1 MNNSVKPARLTLNIE
16 SQPCFSASFEKSGIS
31 ALLRLNISGFQ
42 PKVCDKLEISV
53 KGMCGEVEFLKR
65 YDFVRESFCPDNYN
79 FKKNGTCTFDFSGNV
94 LKYDMAFLMSLSEE
108 KEGEIYVMV
117 RFGASSVSDC
127 VKVRLAPCNFWTGL
141 DTEPAMLAS
150 FCNFSNSHIQSIC
163 SRINPELLYQY
174 YSADTKSMKK
184 SLEELYKSLKACNI
198 IYSRPAG
205 YSVNMPQTIRLFDQ
219 IFTGTSILATPLEM
233 AIVFCAL
240 SKKCGYDTSLIFAR
254 GTQGEMMV
262 FCGFWTVPSRA
273 AMPVCDDENRLLDYI
288 KYNELVVIEPSVFA
302 AAQNTSFALSCQ
314 NTKEMFLK
322 NALDNIC
329 MIDMKMCIK
338 FGVEPLFENVQKN
351 TNDNVSFNEK
361 AAISALY
368 KSLRSKPVMKMLS
381 GSETG
386 RFPELALLCD
396 FDKLYFDE
404 NKKVLLTPLDA
415 NVDLRDFAG
424 LDKGFSSII
433 TNDFAHQR
441 RSDSEKLSISARL
454 ERLKDKIFKDDL
466 ISVPL
471 KEDVLYDICSK
482 MTFEKSKNKPYIVFG
497 YVKVF
502 DKLCEIST
510 FAPICLVEARFEYA
524 DGSFKF
530 SQVSKPVVNKVF
542 IRNALSSA
550 SLGYDSFLSSL
561 MPTDRAEVMELF
573 ENIKSALCETDDRY
587 TYEIIKEAH
596 IVHCDLSDYLLWSD
610 IALTSKKMAE
620 SNAVKCIL
628 GDNKQHIDKSFSTYE
643 PEILLENSA
652 KYAVCTNNNCVVT
665 GPDIK
670 TKKNV
675 LCQSVKR
682 SVTEGKSVLVVTKDK
697 DASEFVYNLLCEN
710 GAGEVCLKLEGEQSG
725 ADVAREVSD
734 LLVKYKDLPESN
746 ISHMPKDFDTVKT
759 KLMQYENKLNLTHK
773 LGLSLREA
781 LYSYFDANS
790 TINDMDELYVDKAI
804 LSELSQEGFNKLFTM
819 SHNLVMSA
827 RRLCR
832 ASGMPEH
839 SPISTHALF
848 ATRPKA
854 VLDDSQKMQL
864 SELCEKVFPV
874 LAQYRD
880 IFSDVSSI
888 VGFETNEIKT
898 LSSLL
903 ALNDLYKL
911 VLSAR
916 DVEIP
921 EDFVLSDINLF
932 SERINRITSIR
943 ERCMQIQ
950 HKLSFFQPEIF
961 EDVEILLSG
970 EKTDDGEKGILKKFM
985 YKKNNQDLLLQYV
998 SSDKK
1003 SEFSSFALDEI
1014 YALLNEYK
1022 DNISKIESQSC
1033 ASDDANTEKLAQIAS
1048 LAKELS
1054 DKIAGKSDADI
1065 KRRLSG
1071 IFRLITIIPVDS
1083 ALARN
1088 ITVAR
1093 AKLEEIVCGDD
1104 SALNIISRILGADFD
1119 SLCFD
1124 NGILASDGLSDRI
1137 KGYIENADITDKW
1150 IKWLCDSDEA
1160 RNIIPSFVRYIEES
1174 GATGNA
1180 HRLFAKSLLKPVCE
1194 CIANELFEKKDL
1206 DEINV
1211 AKEKYIN
1218 LLRRCGEISKL
1229 NFETAYSQSVRHL
1242 AKTNDYSKLSE
1253 IENISFREF
1262 YENNKHLVSKVKP
1275 CIIISVDALSHS
1287 LPIDSMFDSVIVV
1300 DDKTFGYSPVC
1311 AVSFGKRTLI
1321 IDMTPDSSG
1330 ALSMGAIKNNMET
1343 FICGKVASE
1352 QNALLYPWLSSEGY
1366 GEKLMNVNADVQSS
1380 CELIRMNGLLEK
1392 DTEFVNI
1399 TEAQLA
1405 LQTVLS
1411 GDVNQTYMIT
1421 SLCPQQC
1428 TYIARLCASLHKKS
1442 KVLKEAHSSGRIM
1455 FAMPEDLYKYSFDNL
1470 IVSCA
1475 YSTDK
1480 HTKFPRQFG
1489 NAYPI
1494 RNNKLPD
1501 VYVSICTSSFKKL
1514 YVLTSLN
1521 ANETKLIYKTGLS
1534 AKYFCD
1540 FCEVLSEGRIPV
1552 NVSSNHMFA
1561 TDSLLPGIMS
1571 SIGAKNS
1578 KYTLCDGKTCISG
1591 TVVRANNETQL
1602 YVMCDND
1609 ESLCLHDAL
1618 VIKDKL
1624 SNTSSVV
1631 TLSPVSLA
1639 LDDDKSI
1646 LESFRKE

>member
-1 MNNSVKPARLTLNIE
+1 MNSSVKPARLILNIE
-16 SQPCFSASFEKSGIS
+16 SHPCFSASFVKSGIS
-31 ALLRLNISGFQ
+31 ALLRLSVSGFQ
-42 PKVCDKLEISV
+42 AKVCDKLEISV

-79 FKKNGTCTFDFSGNV
+79 FKKNGTCTFDFSANV
-94 LKYDMAFLMSLSEE
+94 LKYDMPFLMSLSEQ

-117 RFGASSVSDC
+117 RFGASSVTES
-127 VKVRLAPCNFWTGL
+127 VKITLAPCNFWAGL

-150 FCNFSNSHIQSIC
+150 FCNFSNSHIQSIY
-163 SRINPELLYQY
+163 SKINSDLLYQY

-184 SLEELYKSLKACNI
+184 SLEEIYKSLKACNI

-205 YSVNMPQTIRLFDQ
+205 YSVNMSQTIRLFDQ

-233 AIVFCAL
+233 AIVFCAV

-254 GTQGEMMV
+254 GAQGEMMV
-262 FCGFWTVPSRA
+262 FCGFWTVPSRV
-273 AMPVCDDENRLLDYI
+273 AMSVCDDENKLLDFI
-288 KYNELVVIEPSVFA
+288 KYNELVVVEPSVFA

-322 NALDNIC
+322 GSLDNIC
-329 MIDMKMCIK
+329 MIDIKNSFK
-338 FGVEPLFENVQKN
+338 FGIEPLFENIDVRS
-351 TNDNVSFNEK
+351 NDNVPFNEK

-396 FDKLYFDE
+396 FDELYFNE

-424 LDKGFSSII
+424 LDKGFSSIL
-433 TNDFAHQR
+433 TNDFSLQR
-441 RSDSEKLSISARL
+441 RSDNEKLSISARL
-454 ERLKDKIFKDDL
+454 ERLKDRIFKDEL

-482 MTFEKSKNKPYIVFG
+482 MTFEKSPNKPYIVFG
-497 YVKVF
+497 YVKMY

-510 FAPICLVEARFEYA
+510 YAPICLVEAKFEYS
-524 DGSFKF
+524 DGSFGF
-530 SQVSKPVVNKVF
+530 VQTSKPVVNKVF

-620 SNAVKCIL
+620 SDAVKCIL
-628 GDNKQHIDKSFSTYE
+628 GDSKQTHEKSFCTYE

-652 KYAVCTNNNCVVT
+652 KNAVCTNNNCVVT
-665 GPDIK
+665 GPDIEA
-670 TKKNV
+670 KKSV
-675 LCQSVKR
+675 ICQSVKR

-697 DASEFVYNLLCEN
+697 DASEFVHHLLCEN
-710 GAGEVCLKLEGEQSG
+710 GAGEVCLNLDAHTDG
-725 ADVAREVSD
+725 ADVAREISG

-746 ISHMPKDFDTVKT
+746 ISHMPNDFDTVKT
-759 KLMQYENKLNLTHK
+759 KIMQYENKLNFTHK
-773 LGLSLREA
+773 TGFSLREA

-790 TINDMDELYVDKAI
+790 TINDMDELYVDKDT
-804 LSELSQEGFNKLFTM
+804 LSELSQEGLDALFTM

-832 ASGMPEH
+832 ASGMQEH
-839 SPISTHALF
+839 SPINTHALF
-848 ATRPKA
+848 GTRPKS
-854 VLDDSQKMQL
+854 VLDDTQKAQL
-864 SELCEKVFPV
+864 SELCEKVYPV

-903 ALNDLYKL
+903 AFNDLYKL
-911 VLSAR
+911 ALSAR

-921 EDFVLSDINLF
+921 EDFVRSDINLF

-1003 SEFSSFALDEI
+1003 SEFSGFALDEI

-1022 DNISKIESQSC
+1022 DNILKIESESC
-1033 ASDDANTEKLAQIAS
+1033 AGDDANTEKLAQIAS

-1093 AKLEEIVCGDD
+1093 ARLEEIVCGDD
-1104 SALNIISRILGADFD
+1104 SALGMISKILGADFE

-1160 RNIIPSFVRYIEES
+1160 RSVLPSFVTYIERS

-1194 CIANELFEKKDL
+1194 CIANELFEKKEL

-1211 AKEKYIN
+1211 AKEKYVN

-1229 NFETAYSQSVRHL
+1229 NFETAHSQSVRHL

-1253 IENISFREF
+1253 IEDISFREF

-1275 CIIISVDALSHS
+1275 CIIVGVDKLSQTLPVDA
-1287 LPIDSMFDSVIVV
+1287 MFDSVIVV

-1311 AVSFGKRTLI
+1311 ALSYGKRVLI
-1321 IDMTPDSSG
+1321 TDMTPDLSG
-1330 ALSMGAIKNNMET
+1330 VLSMSAARNNMQT
-1343 FICGKVASE
+1343 FVLGKVTSR
-1352 QNALLYPWLSSEGY
+1352 QNALLYPWISSEGY
-1366 GEKLMNVNADVQSS
+1366 GEKLMNVNADVNSA
-1380 CELIRMNGLLEK
+1380 CELVRMNGLLEK
-1392 DTEFVNI
+1392 DSEFVNV

-1405 LQTVLS
+1405 LQTVMS

-1421 SLCPQQC
+1421 SLCPQQT

-1442 KVLKEAHSSGRIM
+1442 KVLKEAQISGRIM

-1470 IVSCA
+1470 VVSCA

-1489 NAYPI
+1489 NAHT
-1494 RNNKLPD
+1494 REKNMLPD
-1501 VYVSICTSSFKKL
+1501 TYVSICTSNFKKL

-1521 ANETKLIYKTGLS
+1521 ANETKLIYKTGLC

-1552 NVSSNHMFA
+1552 NVASNHLFA
-1561 TDSLLPGIMS
+1561 TDSLLPQIIS

-1578 KYTLCDGKTCISG
+1578 KYIMCNGKNSISG
-1591 TVVRANNETQL
+1591 TVVRTNNESEL

-1609 ESLCLHDAL
+1609 ESLCLHDEL
-1618 VIKDKL
+1618 VIKDML
-1624 SNTSSVV
+1624 SKNSSVV

-1646 LESFRKE
+1646 LESFRKD